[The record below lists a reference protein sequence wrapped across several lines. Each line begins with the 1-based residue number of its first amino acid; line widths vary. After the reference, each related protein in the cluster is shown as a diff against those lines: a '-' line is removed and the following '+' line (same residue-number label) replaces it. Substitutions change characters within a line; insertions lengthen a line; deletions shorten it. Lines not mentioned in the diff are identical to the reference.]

1 MNRIAIKNNEYR
13 MSRIQNYY
21 LCLAVFK
28 LDKENMDRI
37 LNKGEDE

>member
-1 MNRIAIKNNEYR
+1 MNRIVIKTNECR

-21 LCLAVFK
+21 LCLAAFE

-37 LNKGEDE
+37 LNKG